1 MRIGL
6 LGKSCDATGAD
17 ASSRHAR
24 NRRSAMS
31 AGTLWLVASML
42 VAVGFIGVLFLY
54 GWRHRKDRMPDVPPL
69 PPEED
74 DWRK

>member
-6 LGKSCDATGAD
+6 LGKSCDATGAAN
-17 ASSRHAR
+17 ASSKET
-24 NRRSAMS
+24 AMS
-31 AGTLWLVASML
+31 AGQFWLAASVL

-74 DWRK
+74 DWKK

>member
-6 LGKSCDATGAD
+6 LGKSCDATGAAHD
-17 ASSRHAR
+17 SSTQ
-24 NRRSAMS
+24 SAMS
-31 AGTLWLVASML
+31 AGTFWLVASVL
-42 VAVGFIGVLFLY
+42 VAVGLIGVLFLH
-54 GWRHRKDRMPDVPPL
+54 GWRHRKDKVPDVPPL

>member
-1 MRIGL
+1 
-6 LGKSCDATGAD
+6 
-17 ASSRHAR
+17 
-24 NRRSAMS
+24 MS
-31 AGTLWLVASML
+31 AGAFWLVASML

-74 DWRK
+74 NWRK